1 MNQRQSIPKELRYTI
16 KDFNREFP
24 NDDVCF
30 EHIKEQRWP
39 NGVTQCFTEHCK
51 GMPRKH
57 HRVSGRTAY
66 ACDHCGHHEFPLAGT
81 IFEKSTTSLRLWF
94 YAMYLMGST
103 RCGISAKQI
112 QRETGVTYKTAWR
125 MFKQIRTLMSEEISL
140 EGSTVEM
147 DETYMGGKNR
157 HGSKRGRAGAGSHKQ
172 CVVGIVERKG
182 RVVAKTAENASAEK
196 LIGMAKE
203 YILPESTVFT
213 DEWTGYGNLA
223 EGANVTHKRINHAEK
238 VYVMGDVHTQTID
251 GFWSLVKRG
260 IGGVYHQ
267 ISKKYMQSYLDEYSF
282 RYNRRDQGNLIFT
295 SILKRVSERAGQP
308 AEPIAESLSV

>member
-1 MNQRQSIPKELRYTI
+1 MNRRQRILKELRYTI
-16 KDFNREFP
+16 KDFYREFP
-24 NDDVCF
+24 NDDVCL

-39 NGVTQCFTEHCK
+39 NGVTQCFSEHCK
-51 GMPRKH
+51 GLPRKH

-81 IFEKSTTSLRLWF
+81 IFEKTSTSLRLWF

-147 DETYMGGKNR
+147 DETYMGGRSR

-172 CVVGIVERKG
+172 CVV
-182 RVVAKTAENASAEK
+182 AKTSENASAEK

-203 YILPESTVFT
+203 FIMPESTVFT
-213 DEWTGYGNLA
+213 DEWTGYSGLGEEA
-223 EGANVTHKRINHAEK
+223 KVFHKRINHAEK

-267 ISKKYMQSYLDEYSF
+267 ISKKYMQSYLGEYSF

-295 SILKRVSERAGQP
+295 SILKRVSERASEQPGGQV
-308 AEPIAESLSV
+308 AENLPV